1 MDIELELKKG
11 LFIPAFFPY
20 LQDYS
25 KRYEVY
31 YGGAGSGKSYFISQ
45 KILIK
50 ALTRRRKVLIV
61 RKVAA
66 TIKDSVFQLIIDLL
80 KKFGL
85 FPYCKV
91 NLTTF
96 TIELPNDSILLFK
109 GLDDPE
115 KIKSIA
121 GLTDIWVEE
130 ATELTADDFTQLD
143 LRLRAKAD
151 ELQLYLSFNPVSKA
165 NWCFKRWFSGP
176 ENDDTRIMKST
187 YKDNPFLPPEYVS
200 SLEAMMRTNP
210 TYYRIYALGEFCS
223 LDKLVYNNWTIC
235 EMEPPTDSK
244 LIIGLDYGYVNDPS
258 ALIVSRVDEANKKLY
273 IVDEWYK
280 GGALNDEIAAVIR
293 SKGLIKEEII
303 ADAAEPK
310 SIEEMKRLGVS
321 RIKPSVKGQGSV
333 MYGIQRLQQYEI
345 CVAPKCVNVITELQN
360 YSYKKDKQTNEYINE
375 PVDEFNHALDA
386 LRYSIQSIDKPKKIQ
401 SISKYGL
408 GL

>member
-50 ALTRRRKVLIV
+50 ALTRQRKILIV

-66 TIKDSVFQLIIDLL
+66 TLKDSVFQLIIDLL

-85 FPYCKV
+85 FSYCKV

-96 TIELPNDSILLFK
+96 TIELPNGSILLFK

-151 ELQLYLSFNPVSKA
+151 ELQLYLSFNPVSKT
-165 NWCFKRWFSGP
+165 NWCYKRWFAEP
-176 ENDDTRIMKST
+176 QTDDTRIMKST
-187 YKDNPFLPPEYVS
+187 YKDNPFLPPEYIA
-200 SLEAMMRTNP
+200 SLEAMMKTNP

-223 LDKLVYNNWTIC
+223 LDKLIYNNWSVS
-235 EMEPPTDSK
+235 EMEPPRDAK
-244 LIIGLDYGYVNDPS
+244 IVIGLDFGYVNDPS
-258 ALIVSRVDEANKKLY
+258 ALVVSRVDEANKKIY

-293 SKGLIKEEII
+293 SKGLIKEEVI

-310 SIEEMKRLGVS
+310 SIDEMKRLGVN

-345 CVAPKCVNVITELQN
+345 LVNPKCINVIVELQN
-360 YSYKKDKQTNEYINE
+360 YAYKKDKQTNEYINE
-375 PVDEFNHALDA
+375 PMDEFNHALDA
-386 LRYSIQSIDKPKKIQ
+386 LRYSMQSIDKAKKIQ
-401 SISKYGL
+401 TLPKYGL